1 MVLHNSD
8 HPLKSCYGSPEMTSK
23 NRSPNLERID
33 RTILNSLA
41 ALFAEPDFDND
52 SGEIRFLDRDDR
64 CVWLGL
70 FPTDEEGNSIGDE
83 PIVTWT
89 IEVTHEAKETQS

>member
-1 MVLHNSD
+1 MTQKV
-8 HPLKSCYGSPEMTSK
+8 PLTD
-23 NRSPNLERID
+23 LERID
-33 RTILNSLA
+33 RTILDSLA

-52 SGEIRFLDRDDR
+52 SGEVRFLDQDDR

-70 FPTDEEGNSIGDE
+70 FPTDEEGNSIGDK

-89 IEVTHEAKETQS
+89 IEVTHETKETQS